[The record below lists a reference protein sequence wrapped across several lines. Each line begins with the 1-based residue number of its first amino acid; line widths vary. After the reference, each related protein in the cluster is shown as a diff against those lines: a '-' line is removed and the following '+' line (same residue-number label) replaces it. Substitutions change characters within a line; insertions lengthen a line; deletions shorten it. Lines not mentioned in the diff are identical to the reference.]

1 MGGKLE
7 KHWLGVYIIQKDLG
21 KGRNCLKTL
30 EGKPLKQT
38 IHCARLKH
46 FLDPVVDDNIVDEVE
61 ELDNSDSECAGEQEA
76 ANGKNAELD
85 LQQVEYALSK
95 DIDVSLWID
104 FQPLITARSE
114 AFCVTVSEYLQLLN
128 GDCIG
133 DNVPVSLTT
142 GEGLCAAAYEEF
154 CGLWE
159 PEPLFMERHELAV
172 THSIS
177 QNKNCVT
184 MIQIMNL
191 NATAITVL
199 KGEMVGKFHSVDVSK
214 CLCVLSGSTP
224 EAPFHHLK
232 EVKKLV
238 ENVLDNN
245 VIEPSNGSWANS
257 VGEEE

>member
-1 MGGKLE
+1 MYTHTHTHINTCLTHTMLPQCMLME
-7 KHWLGVYIIQKDLG
+7 KT
-21 KGRNCLKTL
+21 CLQ
-30 EGKPLKQT
+30 EQ
-38 IHCARLKH
+38 CAM
-46 FLDPVVDDNIVDEVE
+46 
-61 ELDNSDSECAGEQEA
+61 Q
-76 ANGKNAELD
+76 
-85 LQQVEYALSK
+85 
-95 DIDVSLWID
+95 
-104 FQPLITARSE
+104 
-114 AFCVTVSEYLQLLN
+114 
-128 GDCIG
+128 
-133 DNVPVSLTT
+133 VPVSLTT

-224 EAPFHHLK
+224 E
-232 EVKKLV
+232 V
-238 ENVLDNN
+238 
-245 VIEPSNGSWANS
+245 GSRPR
-257 VGEEE
+257 